1 MDRARECAQGQRPSK
16 ERREGAEGQQKGEE
30 MPPIA
35 ATPAQNWTPFSPDTA
50 RAEEEVW
57 PCLQAIP
64 HPPATWGAGY
74 RHLSSS
80 SPSLLTSYVAS
91 WLSSGG
97 CCGPRAVLS
106 SSVRVSSFPASASI
120 RFSKAWCE
128 LFKPS
133 CKSQRIMCI
142 WAERGQQYQGAGVH
156 LPWNKAMEPMY

>member
-1 MDRARECAQGQRPSK
+1 MGVPSTKRGGQLGIWTEPENVPRGRDEAK
-16 ERREGAEGQQKGEE
+16 KGERVLKVSKKE
-30 MPPIA
+30 KKCLPLLP
-35 ATPAQNWTPFSPDTA
+35 A

-57 PCLQAIP
+57 PCLQAALQPP
-64 HPPATWGAGY
+64 HHMGAGH

-91 WLSSGG
+91 WLGSGG

-106 SSVRVSSFPASASI
+106 SSVSMSSFPASASI

-128 LFKPS
+128 LFRPS
-133 CKSQRIMCI
+133 CKSHRIMCI

-156 LPWNKAMEPMY
+156 LPCPVE